1 MGKRIR
7 RRWDEERT
15 DLLGQPELS
24 VERGKGSPDYFYGW
38 NQDSDVEACPLCGG
52 QVIKMQDLFSKTY
65 RDIICE
71 NGKKRVISLE
81 YGFHKWRCLN
91 DQCRHI
97 FAKEIEFAS
106 KYDNVTYRLEEEI
119 ASKVM
124 QGYTYGEIYNQLQD
138 SISRQAVGQIF
149 NRWVRKKEELRR
161 MQSTPSRLAIISLAT
176 EKDRCVLFLNLDDGV
191 KIFDALYG
199 VNSAEIAAVIRK
211 LDATK
216 VQTIITDCEEI
227 IVAAAKDF
235 FPNAIHIIPVE
246 LWFKLVTADFEAYSH
261 EVLKWCAVR
270 DKDFK
275 IMIPIAAL
283 GPMVVDLQEIFEAR
297 PAIRQPYEAYNALRE
312 TIYDRDELWVY
323 EELLEW
329 SASVGGEFGDY
340 LSVTIMQLKHY
351 RQEIEN
357 HVHYREE
364 VPEPLSRQINWLEN
378 DLKYERF
385 FSTEAIKAKL
395 LYGVQADLKHWT
407 GIPMGDVLGYL
418 SEKEIRR
425 N

>member
-7 RRWDEERT
+7 RHWDEDRT

-24 VERGKGSPDYFYGW
+24 VERGKGGPDYFYGW
-38 NQDSDVEACPLCGG
+38 NQDPDVEACPLCGG

-65 RDIICE
+65 KDIISE

-81 YGFHKWRCLN
+81 YGFHKWRCLD

-124 QGYTYGEIYNQLQD
+124 QGHTYGEIYNQLQG

-161 MQSTPSRLAIISLAT
+161 LQSTPSRLAIISLAT
-176 EKDRCVLFLNLDDGV
+176 EKDRCVLFLSLDDSV
-191 KIFDALYG
+191 KILDALYG
-199 VNSAEIAAVIRK
+199 VNSGEITAVIRK
-211 LDATK
+211 LDTAK
-216 VQTIITDCEEI
+216 VKTVITDCEEI

-235 FPNAIHIIPVE
+235 FPSAVHIIPVE
-246 LWFKLVTADFEAYSH
+246 FWFRLVRADFEAFSH
-261 EVLKWCAVR
+261 DVLKWCAVR
-270 DKDFK
+270 GKDYK
-275 IMIPIAAL
+275 IMIPKAVL
-283 GPMVVDLQEIFEAR
+283 GPMVADLQPIFEAR
-297 PAIRQPYEAYNALRE
+297 PSIQQPYEDYNTLQE
-312 TIYDRDELWVY
+312 IISNRDELWVFD
-323 EELLEW
+323 ELQEW
-329 SASVGGEFGDY
+329 CATVDNEFADW
-340 LSVTIMQLKHY
+340 LSVTIMRLQLY

-357 HVHYREE
+357 HVHYREDI
-364 VPEPLSRQINWLEN
+364 PEPLSRQIDMLEIA
-378 DLKYERF
+378 LKSERF

-395 LYGVQADLKHWT
+395 LYGVQTDLEHWT
-407 GIPMGDVLGYL
+407 GIPLGDV
-418 SEKEIRR
+418 IRSLYEE
-425 N
+425 

>member
-24 VERGKGSPDYFYGW
+24 VERGKGGPDYFYGW
-38 NQDSDVEACPLCGG
+38 NLDPDVDACPLCGG
-52 QVIKMQDLFSKTY
+52 KVIKMQDLFSKTY
-65 RDIICE
+65 KDIINV

-91 DQCRHI
+91 DRCRHI
-97 FAKEIEFAS
+97 FAKEIDFAS

-124 QGYTYGEIYNQLQD
+124 QGHTYGEIFNQLQG

-191 KIFDALYG
+191 RILDVLYG

-211 LDATK
+211 LDTAK

-246 LWFKLVTADFEAYSH
+246 LWFKLVTADFSAYAH
-261 EVLKWCAVR
+261 EILKWCAVR
-270 DKDFK
+270 GKDDK
-275 IMIPIAAL
+275 IMIPKELL
-283 GPMVVDLQEIFEAR
+283 GPMVVDLEEIFAAR
-297 PAIRQPYEAYNALRE
+297 PAIQQPYEDYNMLRE
-312 TIYDRDELWVY
+312 IISNRDELWVY
-323 EELLEW
+323 DELLEW
-329 SASVGGEFGDY
+329 CTSVGSEFGDY
-340 LSVTIMQLKHY
+340 LSVTIMQLHHY

-357 HVHYREE
+357 HTHYRDE
-364 VPEPLSRQINWLEN
+364 VPEPLSSLVDMLEV
-378 DLKYERF
+378 DLKSERF
-385 FSTEAIKAKL
+385 FSTETMKAKL
-395 LYGVQADLKHWT
+395 LYGVQTDLEHWT
-407 GIPMGDVLGYL
+407 GIPIGDVLESL
-418 SEKEIRR
+418 LEE
-425 N
+425 